1 VVPVGANPYVYR
13 AKTVDPGGRIPGL
26 DTPAGSSATQG
37 ALLLF
42 KLKIYS
48 LSNRPLEL
56 TIVDPTD
63 PSLKD
68 EAELDV

>member
-1 VVPVGANPYVYR
+1 
-13 AKTVDPGGRIPGL
+13 
-26 DTPAGSSATQG
+26 
-37 ALLLF
+37 LF